1 MEQVYVKIFTGSSIE
16 VLGIKSCLEAVN
28 IIPVIKDESESAR
41 LAGFG
46 APSEMLQMFVHKD
59 ELAVAQKAL
68 AAING

>member
-46 APSEMLQMFVHKD
+46 APLEMLQVFVHKD